1 MSSPGVR
8 PGVEAGVRSVWDS
21 GVLGSPLI
29 DTLVTIYD
37 GAFHEVDSS
46 PIAFK
51 IAACAAMREGA
62 AKAGIK
68 LLEPIMDLEVVSP
81 SNFVRCVIDDPNH
94 RRDHICGQETRG
106 SASVLRVNAPLAHL
120 FGYKSSLSLITNGLG
135 SCTIRF
141 SYYAEVPNT
150 NGPDDFRPAVGMRA

>member
-1 MSSPGVR
+1 MCRRNTFRASRQACKACGT
-8 PGVEAGVRSVWDS
+8 

-29 DTLVTIYD
+29 DTRVTIYD

-68 LLEPIMDLEVVSP
+68 LLEPIMDA
-81 SNFVRCVIDDPNH
+81 
-94 RRDHICGQETRG
+94 GQR
-106 SASVLRVNAPLAHL
+106 
-120 FGYKSSLSLITNGLG
+120 
-135 SCTIRF
+135 
-141 SYYAEVPNT
+141 
-150 NGPDDFRPAVGMRA
+150 

>member
-51 IAACAAMREGA
+51 IAACAAMREDV

-68 LLEPIMDLEVVSP
+68 LLEPIIDLELVSP

-120 FGYKSSLSLITNGLG
+120 FGYKRGLSLITTGLEAV
-135 SCTIRF
+135 R
-141 SYYAEVPNT
+141 YASAITSLPEESGRK
-150 NGPDDFRPAVGMRA
+150 GP